1 MNLAIKGH
9 LTRGKEVIQLLEMLG
24 GENSCNLKG
33 VETDSF
39 YYICKDNDI
48 YLCLSTNTENF
59 IVFTLEEFE
68 EKFPYKVGDKVTN
81 EYRLPMIIFN
91 MYWDS
96 DFNVIKY
103 NVRFLDDDKTVRT
116 GLTTEDLQPYK
127 EENYCQVIGN
137 DTSSNGVDTS
147 VSSINEET
155 PEEPEPKAP
164 ILSNRY
170 DYAEG
175 KCGYVIPDGYEFDYI
190 KEGFQTEIILKPKKP
205 QYPKTYDECCEVL
218 GILEDRGF
226 GFINLS
232 ECENTLMSHFIQLKR
247 CRDAYWK
254 IAGDEMGLGK
264 PWEPDWDNSSTP
276 REFTKINKGRLIHLS
291 RVLVFPTT
299 EMRDAFY
306 ENFKD
311 LINECKELL

>member
-1 MNLAIKGH
+1 MKGEGTSWKPSKEEMDVLYSLAYITNKYDEH
-9 LTRGKEVIQLLEMLG
+9 KEEVITRLYQ
-24 GENSCNLKG
+24 NLKRVFFNG
-33 VETDSF
+33 SSYENMF
-39 YYICKDNDI
+39 P
-48 YLCLSTNTENF
+48 NTEDEVRRRST
-59 IVFTLEEFE
+59 IQVLEYARSLDNYNQYG
-68 EKFPYKVGDKVTN
+68 KADIDKNIAWLKKIYKYEGVYSTD
-81 EYRLPMIIFN
+81 
-91 MYWDS
+91 
-96 DFNVIKY
+96 
-103 NVRFLDDDKTVRT
+103 
-116 GLTTEDLQPYK
+116 EDLQPYK

-291 RVLVFPTT
+291 RVLVFPTA
-299 EMRDAFY
+299 EMRDTFY